1 MGAPASDERTAAEKF
16 ETLGLCSQLAE
27 AAAALKWIAPSPIQE
42 QAIPHLLQGLWP
54 APSWADA
61 PLTCGSYRAAL
72 HDCHAQFRYI
82 LRCQRTDVRVIVGC
96 YSRSSILVD
105 HDVTHTWRLHSVS

>member
-42 QAIPHLLQGLWP
+42 QAIP
-54 APSWADA
+54 
-61 PLTCGSYRAAL
+61 
-72 HDCHAQFRYI
+72 
-82 LRCQRTDVRVIVGC
+82 
-96 YSRSSILVD
+96 
-105 HDVTHTWRLHSVS
+105 